1 MKVWQHFRTITA
13 HKILV
18 LKGCFRVGLY
28 KQGLLHD
35 MSKYGP
41 TEFLAGCKYY
51 KGYMSP
57 NNAERVDKGYS
68 SAWLHHKGRNKH
80 HFEYWTDY
88 HPQTRRMTPVEMPIN
103 YVVEMFC
110 DRVAASK
117 IYQGKNYTNDC
128 ALQYFLRG
136 KANRNIHP
144 TTSEILEHLLTILA
158 EKGENAA
165 FTEARRLMHDF
176 RALKKDGHAK

>member
-1 MKVWQHFRTITA
+1 
-13 HKILV
+13 
-18 LKGCFRVGLY
+18 
-28 KQGLLHD
+28 
-35 MSKYGP
+35 
-41 TEFLAGCKYY
+41 
-51 KGYMSP
+51 
-57 NNAERVDKGYS
+57 
-68 SAWLHHKGRNKH
+68 
-80 HFEYWTDY
+80 
-88 HPQTRRMTPVEMPIN
+88 MTPVEMPIN